1 MVTLKTM
8 PKENQVYHLN
18 LFKSKKKTFKL
29 KFYLPSWYSIN
40 VTKKRRKNNNNCVYL
55 INKKFTW

>member
-18 LFKSKKKTFKL
+18 LLFKRKKKSTQL
-29 KFYLPSWYSIN
+29 NFYLPSWYSIN
-40 VTKKRRKNNNNCVYL
+40 VTKKRTK
-55 INKKFTW
+55 